1 MDALFFQDWFEVHR
15 LQATVTGCLTTMAG
29 CASARTGGACMV
41 AGTALPGEQG
51 GAHAQAGARIQG
63 CRVGTQVGIDL
74 RLDVELQIE
83 LRFGLDAEFV
93 QGTRK
98 LLFRGY

>member
-1 MDALFFQDWFEVHR
+1 
-15 LQATVTGCLTTMAG
+15 
-29 CASARTGGACMV
+29 MV

-74 RLDVELQIE
+74 RFRCGIADRIE
-83 LRFGLDAEFV
+83 VWLGCRICS
-93 QGTRK
+93 
-98 LLFRGY
+98 GYQKVTF